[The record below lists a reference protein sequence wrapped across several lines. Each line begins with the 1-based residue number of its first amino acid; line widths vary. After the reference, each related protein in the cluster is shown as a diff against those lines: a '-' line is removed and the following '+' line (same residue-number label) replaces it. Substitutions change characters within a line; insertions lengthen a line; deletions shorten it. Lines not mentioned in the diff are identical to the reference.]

1 MVTVTTASL
10 KKDMTFSGDLFIDNT
25 FLLLPKTA
33 EVNDDMIK
41 ALNTWGFENLLCEG
55 SLSLGGDIGIESSTD
70 DDFSE
75 QAPKEKINLNVKK
88 IIEDS
93 KHSATYNNDIDRMN
107 MVREVYNEYMNYI
120 ESVFTHFVTH
130 KEINQNE
137 LSETVQDLVI
147 FIKEHKRYI
156 LRINP
161 TLDANKK
168 NFLVLHSMRCTVVAL
183 AIGLQLHLPLSKM
196 IDLGV
201 TCIIHEIGMLR
212 LPPQLYMTPKRLT
225 ANERAQVSKHTLFG
239 YTITKDLNFPLSIQ
253 LGVLEHHEN
262 ENGTGYPRHITG
274 DKITSIAKII
284 SVACSYE
291 AISSPR
297 SYKDERSTF
306 EALLEMLQNKEKK
319 YDDAIIK
326 ALLYTVSLYPIGT
339 YVYLSDKKV
348 AEVVDST
355 PGDPRCPYVQY
366 LTERDE
372 HGAQKVILT
381 GAKSGITVL
390 RILTKQEQQDAMR
403 IIAEKNKAISPA
415 AVTAVSQTGTSQT
428 ITDIPQTG
436 TSQTGTDITQTEKL
450 AQQSVK
456 NAQTENQSVSEL
468 EEIDINTFN

>member
-1 MVTVTTASL
+1 M
-10 KKDMTFSGDLFIDNT
+10 
-25 FLLLPKTA
+25 
-33 EVNDDMIK
+33 
-41 ALNTWGFENLLCEG
+41 
-55 SLSLGGDIGIESSTD
+55 
-70 DDFSE
+70 
-75 QAPKEKINLNVKK
+75 
-88 IIEDS
+88 
-93 KHSATYNNDIDRMN
+93 
-107 MVREVYNEYMNYI
+107 
-120 ESVFTHFVTH
+120 
-130 KEINQNE
+130 
-137 LSETVQDLVI
+137 
-147 FIKEHKRYI
+147 
-156 LRINP
+156 
-161 TLDANKK
+161 
-168 NFLVLHSMRCTVVAL
+168 
-183 AIGLQLHLPLSKM
+183 
-196 IDLGV
+196 
-201 TCIIHEIGMLR
+201 
-212 LPPQLYMTPKRLT
+212 
-225 ANERAQVSKHTLFG
+225 
-239 YTITKDLNFPLSIQ
+239 NFPLSIQ

-262 ENGTGYPRHITG
+262 ENGTGYPRRITG

-372 HGAQKVILT
+372 HGAQKVIQT

-403 IIAEKNKAISPA
+403 IIAEKNKAIFPA
-415 AVTAVSQTGTSQT
+415 AVTAVSQTVT
-428 ITDIPQTG
+428 PQTG
-436 TSQTGTDITQTEKL
+436 TPQTGTDIAQTEKL
-450 AQQSVK
+450 AQQGVK
-456 NAQTENQSVSEL
+456 KAQTENQSVSEL